1 MLIFALISSLGLAGN
16 WEDFYGGGH
25 KTCLSFCSGHGG
37 SRPSYH
43 RVHLD
48 RSATAQAAPKISKSS
63 NFSQTSNL
71 VLRVFVLCLTAPLT
85 EFSPEKEK
93 GRWSAMQRRWGKEN
107 QIEWQ
112 LFLSGGNRGAGS
124 RNFPTLVTIHLLT
137 KHPVTLKI
145 AILFRCI
152 SLSSTYP
159 GQSVGR

>member
-37 SRPSYH
+37 SSPSYH

-71 VLRVFVLCLTAPLT
+71 VLRVFVLCLTAPLLT

-93 GRWSAMQRRWGKEN
+93 DRWSAMQKDGERKIRYNGNSFYLEE
-107 QIEWQ
+107 IEEQ
-112 LFLSGGNRGAGS
+112 AVGI
-124 RNFPTLVTIHLLT
+124 FPHWSQFICSQSTL
-137 KHPVTLKI
+137 
-145 AILFRCI
+145 
-152 SLSSTYP
+152 
-159 GQSVGR
+159 